1 MYHVRPYAKHIT
13 NVAYTYHL
21 YMIVNTG
28 KKQEEKEPNIQVEK
42 GKITRTKEY
51 KYLGNWITE
60 SGTVERQLKEIT
72 NKSRG
77 MIAEMKWIG
86 DEAKTGIMSTSI
98 QLTLFEKTVIPA
110 LLFNL
115 ETWINWRKKDWEEL
129 ERSQIKAM
137 KKILNLQKTT
147 PNWGVMKECG
157 LWPMKEWVAY
167 KKLMLF
173 QQILNTKTERLCKQ
187 VIENQKKM
195 KYKNCWYSEIE
206 EDAEKY
212 QIDLDG
218 VTRIKKSEWK
228 KTVKGQIRK
237 HIERQSREQEEK
249 STKLR
254 HQKLQKYVRQ
264 IKVGIKTAG
273 EIITTRLEMW
283 DIGRNLGRERYCLCG
298 RKETTEHILECT
310 KVMEVVKIKA
320 KKEWLQSEERVE
332 LIQVTEYIK
341 KYIESREKQ

>member
-1 MYHVRPYAKHIT
+1 
-13 NVAYTYHL
+13 
-21 YMIVNTG
+21 
-28 KKQEEKEPNIQVEK
+28 
-42 GKITRTKEY
+42 
-51 KYLGNWITE
+51 
-60 SGTVERQLKEIT
+60 
-72 NKSRG
+72 
-77 MIAEMKWIG
+77 
-86 DEAKTGIMSTSI
+86 
-98 QLTLFEKTVIPA
+98 
-110 LLFNL
+110 
-115 ETWINWRKKDWEEL
+115 
-129 ERSQIKAM
+129 
-137 KKILNLQKTT
+137 
-147 PNWGVMKECG
+147 
-157 LWPMKEWVAY
+157 
-167 KKLMLF
+167 
-173 QQILNTKTERLCKQ
+173 
-187 VIENQKKM
+187 M

-264 IKVGIKTAG
+264 KYLGEVGIKTAG

-320 KKEWLQSEERVE
+320 KREWLQSEERVK